1 MIRSLFALCLAA
13 LPAHA
18 GGSLEGRTVTLNVL
32 TYDDPAAPILQSI
45 GRTVVVGD
53 GVEFGMGPEGWTNGL
68 DVVPVQVEIGPSRI
82 EFSYG
87 ADPGAFWT
95 AAFNGYVLRFS
106 GECALFSGVRV
117 DPQGTTMPVTD
128 ADVRIEPQVVHIN
141 LSGRN
146 YGPDARLALDLSVED
161 CPIS

>member
-1 MIRSLFALCLAA
+1 MFRSLFALCLFA

-18 GGSLEGRTVTLNVL
+18 GGSLEGRSVTLNVL
-32 TYDDPAAPILQSI
+32 TYDDPATPILQSH
-45 GRTVVVGD
+45 GRTVIVGR

-68 DVVPVQVEIGPSRI
+68 DVVPVQVEIGPDRI

-87 ADPGAFWT
+87 EDTGHFWT

-117 DPQGTTMPVTD
+117 DSAATTMPVTD
-128 ADVRIEPQVVHIN
+128 ADVIIAPQELRID
-141 LSGRN
+141 LSGLE
-146 YGPDARLALDLSVED
+146 YGPKARLALDLMVED
-161 CPIS
+161 CPLS